1 MKNNSTYKILL
12 IVAATIAIAI
22 GISLITSFY
31 TTKTIL
37 QKGKATPQSIHLAI
51 VDISKVKDQSL
62 PFKNFKEL
70 IETKHAK
77 FHKEILEL
85 EIQLRNQYDVF
96 KKNEEKAKET
106 NQGPSAELVK
116 QKEDFE
122 KRVTELEHMVRERQ
136 EELNREFTD
145 LSQKI
150 EEILKQTLINI
161 ANEQNFNLI
170 INTAVMDSAVVL
182 YGNEGLDITGEIIRR
197 LDEKLASINLPT
209 A

>member
-1 MKNNSTYKILL
+1 M
-12 IVAATIAIAI
+12 
-22 GISLITSFY
+22 
-31 TTKTIL
+31 
-37 QKGKATPQSIHLAI
+37 ATPQSIHLAI

-62 PFKNFKEL
+62 PFKKFKEL
-70 IETKHAK
+70 IEEKHAK

-150 EEILKQTLINI
+150 EEVLKQTVISI

-170 INTAVMDSAVVL
+170 INTAIMDSAVVL